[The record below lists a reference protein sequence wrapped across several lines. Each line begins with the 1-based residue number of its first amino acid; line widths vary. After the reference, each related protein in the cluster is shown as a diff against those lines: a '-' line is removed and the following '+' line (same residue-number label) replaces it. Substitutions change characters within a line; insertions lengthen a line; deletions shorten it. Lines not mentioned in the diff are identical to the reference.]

1 MQGYCSEAVAEEA
14 AAVVVVA
21 DAAASFSVQLMCG
34 QRAKIES
41 QAVEALNDRMFNN
54 CTVLSFS
61 QQQKSSQKEK
71 PSIVESVWNKHK
83 ELHPEHSSWAE
94 FRKHLSHYESMPP

>member
-14 AAVVVVA
+14 AAAAVAVVVVA

-71 PSIVESVWNKHK
+71 PSIESSL
-83 ELHPEHSSWAE
+83 EQT
-94 FRKHLSHYESMPP
+94 

>member
-1 MQGYCSEAVAEEA
+1 
-14 AAVVVVA
+14 
-21 DAAASFSVQLMCG
+21 MCG

-83 ELHPEHSSWAE
+83 ELQRGETRHGPNLEST
-94 FRKHLSHYESMPP
+94 LSHYESMPPPPKQLLLARHVARYP

>member
-1 MQGYCSEAVAEEA
+1 MQGYCSEAVAEAVEAA
-14 AAVVVVA
+14 AAVVLA
-21 DAAASFSVQLMCG
+21 LQLMCG

-41 QAVEALNDRMFNN
+41 PAVEALNDRMFNN

-83 ELHPEHSSWAE
+83 ESHPEHSSWAE

>member
-1 MQGYCSEAVAEEA
+1 MQGYCSEAVAEAVEAA
-14 AAVVVVA
+14 AAVVLA
-21 DAAASFSVQLMCG
+21 LQLMCG

-41 QAVEALNDRMFNN
+41 PAVEALNDRMFNN